1 MHELSPQIWTC
12 KCGHREI
19 AKASKQEKTEKE
31 ETKEEYRK
39 RFYEEKRRGR
49 KAVSHKK
56 DIINRKKRT
65 SV

>member
-1 MHELSPQIWTC
+1 VALVFTSYRL
-12 KCGHREI
+12 KSGH

-56 DIINRKKRT
+56 DIIDRKKRT